1 MFGSYIHY
9 FIPLFL
15 QTFTF
20 QIDLSIK
27 ENFTIKGE
35 SCQHVNRQPA
45 DLFSTTNRPYFHRLQ
60 THLPPPADPIS
71 TGGNGVCRW
80 WGHEGTVSEND
91 RKGMD

>member
-20 QIDLSIK
+20 QIDFSIK

-45 DLFSTTNRPYFHRLQ
+45 DLFSTANRPYFHRLQ
-60 THLPPPADPIS
+60 THLPPPTDPIATTDS
-71 TGGNGVCRW
+71 PHFHRW
-80 WGHEGTVSEND
+80 KWGLPVVGT
-91 RKGMD
+91 